1 MATSTAYILLKS
13 AGWKYSFDGV
23 LSISH
28 SLSLKVAVNSDASS
42 GTDYVNNARNQPD
55 VVTLS
60 VVASDT
66 NTAVPN
72 WSASILQALAAVKEQ
87 RDLCQVVTSLRTY
100 DNMLLTDISVLQ
112 DDTCPF
118 GWSGTLTFTHTDPP
132 SEEARTDDGAS
143 TPSGTGNTG
152 TITVTGSGSGSGGQ
166 AGSTF
171 LVILQEAGIRT

>member
-13 AGWKYSFDGV
+13 SGWKYSFDGV
-23 LSISH
+23 VSIAH
-28 SLSLKVAVNSDASS
+28 SLSLKVSLNSDASS
-42 GTDYVNNARNQPD
+42 GTDYVNNARNEPD

-66 NTAVPN
+66 NTAAPN
-72 WSASILQALAAVKEQ
+72 GSVSMLQALAAVKEQ
-87 RDLCQVVTSLRTY
+87 RELCQVVTSLRTY

-112 DDTCPF
+112 DETNPC

-132 SEEARTDDGAS
+132 DDLEPTDDGAS
-143 TPSGTGNTG
+143 TPSGMGNTG
-152 TITVTGSGSGSGGQ
+152 IITVPGSGGGAR

-171 LVILQEAGIRT
+171 LVILQEAGIQT